1 MISIYNIIELK
12 SWEKIKEKFD
22 FDDEMKL
29 SNNEEKE
36 LENYLINE
44 FKNNNYIITI
54 RDLANAVRRL
64 ISRYLD
70 GTNYKNSNKL
80 YEYII
85 RSDLWDEQD
94 DILEDNLE
102 KIFEG
107 IKDNIN
113 ICENFGGELRLGHS
127 LIFYQ
132 ILDKICERKQDEDKE

>member
-85 RSDLWDEQD
+85 RSDL
-94 DILEDNLE
+94 
-102 KIFEG
+102 
-107 IKDNIN
+107 
-113 ICENFGGELRLGHS
+113 
-127 LIFYQ
+127 
-132 ILDKICERKQDEDKE
+132 